1 MDDTQRRLAARAYV
15 KRARVAGMQVLLHV
29 STDDYRIKG
38 GPAAVGHDVPAADRA
53 DRQLPPRAGRARLR
67 HLGRGQPRQPA
78 DLRKP
83 FAGRVVLPRDVP
95 GGEAALPDVRGR
107 RARRARPGRCR
118 ALDGRLHRRLSP
130 TYRRRAT
137 VIGIHNYGDVN
148 RKRTSFTERDHPPGA
163 PVQPSRPLLAD
174 GDGRDR
180 QAGPLVRVQHRP
192 RGGPVE
198 LDVPPR
204 PPVPDV
210 LASPA
215 STSTTG
221 RAQVAM
227 RASTPA

>member
-1 MDDTQRRLAARAYV
+1 MGRCRVFSSPAWSRPSCSSPCAAQARTSIRVGIGDQSAAMFDQSAFQPAKFERVRYLVPWNVMDDTQRRLAARAYV

-107 RARRARPGRCR
+107 RARRARPGRC
-118 ALDGRLHRRLSP
+118 
-130 TYRRRAT
+130 
-137 VIGIHNYGDVN
+137 
-148 RKRTSFTERDHPPGA
+148 
-163 PVQPSRPLLAD
+163 
-174 GDGRDR
+174 
-180 QAGPLVRVQHRP
+180 
-192 RGGPVE
+192 
-198 LDVPPR
+198 
-204 PPVPDV
+204 
-210 LASPA
+210 
-215 STSTTG
+215 
-221 RAQVAM
+221 
-227 RASTPA
+227 